1 MTSPAKQGSS
11 RWGFLSQAVGGL
23 ESRLDILLA
32 EGQEGQANK
41 PTPAAGNTS
50 AAKSEAA
57 ISRSASNSSNRTNDR
72 LQERLARAVAAKNA
86 QKTGTQPTSSNVPS
100 RTGSPITVGESP
112 RQSLDATSNLG
123 GDEATKPV
131 CQDLESTT
139 VANTIDSDTP
149 AVPTVEVQS
158 STPVVEPTPETTT
171 EPQPASPN
179 VVVALKAEPTSRLS
193 TDSTT
198 SSIPRASIDSIPQ
211 NDTIVSSSLDETAAT
226 TPATDAVS
234 TSKSPAQLEA
244 ALSQLQSDYETS
256 ELQRQEEV
264 HGYIERIDAL
274 QAKLKYLAK
283 ESLESANNAKTA
295 APSGSLEKKLA
306 EKEQQVILLME
317 EGQALSKKE
326 LTHMTTIKKLRAKIL
341 EDNKEVVEIKKK
353 QEKAEKEAASLAERL
368 KRAEGAEKSLSERNN
383 VINRLRKE
391 LDAVKIERDT
401 KDTVI
406 ANLKDQLENDA
417 AEEKEAEAKL
427 ANEALQAEKKR
438 VAELE
443 DDISN
448 LKIEK
453 QLVNDRAQMQI
464 KELREKMDR
473 EAENARIAALEMK
486 NEQQMLE
493 SKLEMMRARAE
504 EVSTGAT
511 GDAQAKLLRQI
522 ETLQT
527 QYAVASEN
535 WQGIEASLTARA
547 TSLEKERDEATKR
560 EADVRRKAR
569 ELTLK
574 AKRNEDELEE
584 TRSKLPS
591 FQQELS
597 QRTAQLDDLKK
608 RVEEAESALVSAK
621 AEFEDEKQTWNSEMQ
636 QRLLEEKQKW
646 LEEVSLNGRGGGES
660 PVASSRRGLTSE
672 YLGLQ
677 NMQSRRPSA
686 RSTTGDL
693 VTSER
698 FVGRR
703 QSGQPTSK
711 SPDPGTPVRHDS
723 TASLTHS
730 FSLNSIATNGTGGSE
745 FKPQTPSLHT
755 LDHDDF
761 FDTHRSSSPQQTIH
775 DIIST
780 STAGAGPTVQL
791 VERMS
796 SAVRKLESE
805 KVATKEEVAR
815 LIAQRDEARTE
826 IVALMKEVEVKRGL
840 EEKVE
845 ALEEEIK
852 GVKERY
858 EVTLELLGEKSEEVN
873 ELRGDVEDIKAMYK
887 ELVIKSVG

>member
-1 MTSPAKQGSS
+1 MTSPAKQSSS
-11 RWGFLSQAVGGL
+11 RWGSFLSQAVGGL
-23 ESRLDILLA
+23 ESRLDNILA

-41 PTPAAGNTS
+41 PASTAGSTV
-50 AAKSEAA
+50 AAKPEAA
-57 ISRSASNSSNRTNDR
+57 ISRSGSNSSRTNDR

-86 QKTGTQPTSSNVPS
+86 QKSGTQSISSNVPS

-112 RQSLDATSNLG
+112 RQSLDASSSAG
-123 GDEATKPV
+123 GDEAAKRIS
-131 CQDLESTT
+131 QDFGSP
-139 VANTIDSDTP
+139 ANRNAVDLDT
-149 AVPTVEVQS
+149 PTVEVRP
-158 STPVVEPTPETTT
+158 STPVTEPTSDSL
-171 EPQPASPN
+171 QASPS
-179 VVVALKAEPTSRLS
+179 VIALKAEPTSRLS
-193 TDSTT
+193 TDSTR
-198 SSIPRASIDSIPQ
+198 SNIPRGSIDSIQSSEPIPRSSV
-211 NDTIVSSSLDETAAT
+211 DELPMTISAPDVVPTSK
-226 TPATDAVS
+226 TPAE
-234 TSKSPAQLEA
+234 LEA

-256 ELQRQEEV
+256 ELQRQEEI

-274 QAKLKYLAK
+274 QAKLQYLAK
-283 ESLESANNAKTA
+283 ESLESASNAKNA
-295 APSGSLEKKLA
+295 APSGSLERKLA

-317 EGQALSKKE
+317 EGQVLSKKE
-326 LTHMTTIKKLRAKIL
+326 LTHMTTIKKLRAKII
-341 EDNKEVVEIKKK
+341 ENNKEVTEAKKK
-353 QEKAEKEAASLAERL
+353 QEKVEKEAASLAERV
-368 KRAEGAEKSLSERNN
+368 KRAEGAEKSLSERNH

-391 LDAVKIERDT
+391 LDAIKIERDT
-401 KDTVI
+401 KDTI
-406 ANLKDQLENDA
+406 ITNLKAQLEDDA
-417 AEEKEAEAKL
+417 AHEKQAEAKI
-427 ANEALQAEKKR
+427 AHEALEVEKKR

-453 QLVNDRAQMQI
+453 QLVNDRAQIQI

-493 SKLEMMRARAE
+493 SKLEVMRARAE
-504 EVSTGAT
+504 EVSSGAT

-560 EADVRRKAR
+560 EAEVRRKAR
-569 ELTLK
+569 EVALK

-584 TRSKLPS
+584 TRSKLPN

-597 QRTAQLDDLKK
+597 ERNAQLDDLKK
-608 RVEEAESALVSAK
+608 RVEEAEAALVSAK

-636 QRLLEEKQKW
+636 QRLLDEKQKW
-646 LEEVSLNGRGGGES
+646 LEEISLSGRGDS
-660 PVASSRRGLTSE
+660 PVATSRRGLTSE

-677 NMQSRRPSA
+677 NMQLRRTSG
-686 RSTTGDL
+686 RSTTGEA
-693 VTSER
+693 TPER
-698 FVGRR
+698 LLRR
-703 QSGQPTSK
+703 QSGQLPSK

-723 TASLTHS
+723 TTSLTHS
-730 FSLNSIATNGTGGSE
+730 ISLNSIATNGTGDRSD

-761 FDTHRSSSPQQTIH
+761 FENHRSSSPQQTLH

-815 LIAQRDEARTE
+815 LAAQRDEARTE
-826 IVALMKEVEVKRGL
+826 IVALMKEVESKREVEMRVK
-840 EEKVE
+840 E
-845 ALEEEIK
+845 LEEEVR

-858 EVTLELLGEKSEEVN
+858 EVTLELLGEKSEEVL

-887 ELVIKSVG
+887 ELVVRSVE

>member
-1 MTSPAKQGSS
+1 MLQLGRLRNHDESGETRFLEMGVLITSS
-11 RWGFLSQAVGGL
+11 RRVGIQIRYLIGRRTGR
-23 ESRLDILLA
+23 S
-32 EGQEGQANK
+32 
-41 PTPAAGNTS
+41 
-50 AAKSEAA
+50 SEQTNSCSWQYKCYKTRGRYVNSHQVLGVCIDLTVSLA
-57 ISRSASNSSNRTNDR
+57 ISRSASNSSRTNDR

-86 QKTGTQPTSSNVPS
+86 QKAGAQSTSSNVPS

-123 GDEATKPV
+123 GDEATKRV
-131 CQDLESTT
+131 SQDLGSTT
-139 VANTIDSDTP
+139 IANASELDTP
-149 AVPTVEVQS
+149 TVKVQS
-158 STPVVEPTPETTT
+158 SAPIVEPTTEITT
-171 EPQPASPN
+171 ESQQASPN
-179 VVVALKAEPTSRLS
+179 VVAALKAEPTSRLS

-198 SSIPRASIDSIPQ
+198 SSIPRVSIDSIPH
-211 NDTIVSSSLDETAAT
+211 NETIASASLEEPSVTI
-226 TPATDAVS
+226 PAIDAVPI
-234 TSKSPAQLEA
+234 SKSPAQLEA

-283 ESLESANNAKTA
+283 ESLESASNAKNA

-317 EGQALSKKE
+317 EGQVLSKKE

-341 EDNKEVVEIKKK
+341 EDNKEVAEIKKK

-406 ANLKDQLENDA
+406 ANLKAQLENDA
-417 AEEKEAEAKL
+417 AEEKEAEAKI

-453 QLVNDRAQMQI
+453 QLVNDRAQIQL

-486 NEQQMLE
+486 NEQQILE
-493 SKLEMMRARAE
+493 GKLEMMRARAE

-569 ELTLK
+569 E
-574 AKRNEDELEE
+574 
-584 TRSKLPS
+584 
-591 FQQELS
+591 
-597 QRTAQLDDLKK
+597 
-608 RVEEAESALVSAK
+608 VVC
-621 AEFEDEKQTWNSEMQ
+621 
-636 QRLLEEKQKW
+636 
-646 LEEVSLNGRGGGES
+646 
-660 PVASSRRGLTSE
+660 TS
-672 YLGLQ
+672 
-677 NMQSRRPSA
+677 
-686 RSTTGDL
+686 
-693 VTSER
+693 
-698 FVGRR
+698 
-703 QSGQPTSK
+703 
-711 SPDPGTPVRHDS
+711 
-723 TASLTHS
+723 
-730 FSLNSIATNGTGGSE
+730 
-745 FKPQTPSLHT
+745 
-755 LDHDDF
+755 
-761 FDTHRSSSPQQTIH
+761 
-775 DIIST
+775 
-780 STAGAGPTVQL
+780 VQL
-791 VERMS
+791 
-796 SAVRKLESE
+796 LP
-805 KVATKEEVAR
+805 
-815 LIAQRDEARTE
+815 
-826 IVALMKEVEVKRGL
+826 
-840 EEKVE
+840 
-845 ALEEEIK
+845 
-852 GVKERY
+852 
-858 EVTLELLGEKSEEVN
+858 
-873 ELRGDVEDIKAMYK
+873 
-887 ELVIKSVG
+887 

>member
-50 AAKSEAA
+50 AAKPETA
-57 ISRSASNSSNRTNDR
+57 ISRSASNSSSRTNDR

-86 QKTGTQPTSSNVPS
+86 QKAGAQSTSSNVPS

-123 GDEATKPV
+123 GDEATKRV
-131 CQDLESTT
+131 SQDLGSTT
-139 VANTIDSDTP
+139 IANTIESDTP
-149 AVPTVEVQS
+149 TIPTVEVQS
-158 STPVVEPTPETTT
+158 STPIVEPTPETTT
-171 EPQPASPN
+171 EPQQASPN
-179 VVVALKAEPTSRLS
+179 AVVTLKAEPTSRLS

-198 SSIPRASIDSIPQ
+198 SSIPRESLDSIPQ
-211 NDTIVSSSLDETAAT
+211 NDTTTSSSLDEPPTT
-226 TPATDAVS
+226 TPVTDAVP

-283 ESLESANNAKTA
+283 ESLESASNAKNA

-306 EKEQQVILLME
+306 EKEQQIILLME

-341 EDNKEVVEIKKK
+341 EDNKEVAEIKKK
-353 QEKAEKEAASLAERL
+353 QEKAGKEAASLAERL

-406 ANLKDQLENDA
+406 ANLKAQLENDA
-417 AEEKEAEAKL
+417 AEEKEAEAKV
-427 ANEALQAEKKR
+427 ANETLQAEKKR

-453 QLVNDRAQMQI
+453 QLVSDRAQIQI

-473 EAENARIAALEMK
+473 EAEDARIAALEMK

-547 TSLEKERDEATKR
+547 ISLEKERDEATKR

-569 ELTLK
+569 EVTLK

-584 TRSKLPS
+584 TRSKLPN

-646 LEEVSLNGRGGGES
+646 LEEVSLNGRGES

-852 GVKERY
+852 GIKERY

>member
-50 AAKSEAA
+50 AAKPEAA
-57 ISRSASNSSNRTNDR
+57 VSRSASNSSSKTNDR

-86 QKTGTQPTSSNVPS
+86 QKAGTQSASSNVPS

-123 GDEATKPV
+123 GDETTKRV
-131 CQDLESTT
+131 SQDLGSTT
-139 VANTIDSDTP
+139 IANTIESDTP
-149 AVPTVEVQS
+149 TVPTVEVQS

-171 EPQPASPN
+171 EPQQASPN

-198 SSIPRASIDSIPQ
+198 SSIPRVSIDSIPQ
-211 NDTIVSSSLDETAAT
+211 NDTMVSSSRDEPMAT
-226 TPATDAVS
+226 TPATDAVP

-306 EKEQQVILLME
+306 EKEQQIILLME

-341 EDNKEVVEIKKK
+341 EDKKEVVEIKKK

-406 ANLKDQLENDA
+406 INLKAQLENDA
-417 AEEKEAEAKL
+417 AEEKEAEAKV

-560 EADVRRKAR
+560 EADIRRKAR
-569 ELTLK
+569 EVTLK

-584 TRSKLPS
+584 TRSKLPN

-646 LEEVSLNGRGGGES
+646 LEEVSLNGRGES

-845 ALEEEIK
+845 TLEEEIK

>member
-1 MTSPAKQGSS
+1 M
-11 RWGFLSQAVGGL
+11 GFLSQAVGGL

-41 PTPAAGNTS
+41 PTPAAGNTG
-50 AAKSEAA
+50 ATKPEAA
-57 ISRSASNSSNRTNDR
+57 ISRSASNSSRTNDR

-86 QKTGTQPTSSNVPS
+86 QKAGAQSTSSNVPS

-123 GDEATKPV
+123 GDEATKRV
-131 CQDLESTT
+131 SQDLGSTT
-139 VANTIDSDTP
+139 IANASELDT
-149 AVPTVEVQS
+149 PTVEVQS
-158 STPVVEPTPETTT
+158 SAPIVEPTTEITT
-171 EPQPASPN
+171 ESQQASPN
-179 VVVALKAEPTSRLS
+179 VVAALKAEPTSRLS

-198 SSIPRASIDSIPQ
+198 SSIPRVSIDSIPH
-211 NDTIVSSSLDETAAT
+211 NETIASASLDEPSVTI
-226 TPATDAVS
+226 PAIDAVPI
-234 TSKSPAQLEA
+234 SKSPAQLEA

-283 ESLESANNAKTA
+283 ESLESASNAKNA

-317 EGQALSKKE
+317 EGQVLSKKE

-341 EDNKEVVEIKKK
+341 EDNKEVAEIKKK

-406 ANLKDQLENDA
+406 ANLKAQLENDA
-417 AEEKEAEAKL
+417 AEEKEAEAKI

-438 VAELE
+438 VTELE

-453 QLVNDRAQMQI
+453 QLVNDRAQIQL

-486 NEQQMLE
+486 NEQQILE
-493 SKLEMMRARAE
+493 GKLEMMRARAE

-522 ETLQT
+522 ETLQNT
-527 QYAVASEN
+527 
-535 WQGIEASLTARA
+535 ICCCH
-547 TSLEKERDEATKR
+547 LEKERDEATKR

-569 ELTLK
+569 EVTLK

-584 TRSKLPS
+584 TRSKLPN

-646 LEEVSLNGRGGGES
+646 LEEVSLNSRGES

-672 YLGLQ
+672 HLGLQ

-693 VTSER
+693 VTPER
-698 FVGRR
+698 FAGRR

-711 SPDPGTPVRHDS
+711 SPDPGTPD
-723 TASLTHS
+723 
-730 FSLNSIATNGTGGSE
+730 

-845 ALEEEIK
+845 TLEEEIK